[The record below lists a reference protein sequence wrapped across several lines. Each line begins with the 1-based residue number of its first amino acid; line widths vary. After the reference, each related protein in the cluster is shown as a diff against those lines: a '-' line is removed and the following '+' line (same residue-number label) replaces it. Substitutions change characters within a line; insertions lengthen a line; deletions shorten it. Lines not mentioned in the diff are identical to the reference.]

1 MKLEKEHHFIGLK
14 LLSAFSIGCI
24 GSGQMFLPIFYK
36 KVLGLGNDK
45 IGFIFSITPFVSFIA
60 FPYWTSLIDKTGK
73 YREIMIRNMLIA
85 LLCILFIGLVPYLSN
100 TEWIQIALTSM
111 GCFGYAFFGY
121 PIIAALVDTV
131 ILRVL
136 AHRKD
141 LYGRQKIGVPIGF
154 ATSVFL
160 TGFLTEKLDSLYA
173 LFIVFT
179 VYCLGFVITLAV
191 VDINPHY
198 YEPVETGEEVD
209 DTYGSMSPNNNSVE
223 QATAVVIE
231 DVNDGIC
238 ATPDPSMW
246 HLLQEPEAIQFFT
259 FMTTMGFAIA
269 VVQAFLYLFMENDL
283 HASSFLVG
291 LFGPLG
297 SITEIIVFFFF
308 KQVLHRLGARRM
320 LAVAQCII
328 VYRCLTYIVC
338 ARITW
343 GAYLATA
350 TQVLHGV
357 GFSMTWSAAALQ
369 ADQIAPP
376 DLKSRAQGLLNMAFN
391 GLGSGIGALVGGFIY
406 ERWGS
411 TVMWAVVAAL
421 AAVSIVLYT
430 SNFVLSI
437 VFLPLSNLVKRY
449 TSSQ

>member
-1 MKLEKEHHFIGLK
+1 
-14 LLSAFSIGCI
+14 
-24 GSGQMFLPIFYK
+24 
-36 KVLGLGNDK
+36 
-45 IGFIFSITPFVSFIA
+45 
-60 FPYWTSLIDKTGK
+60 
-73 YREIMIRNMLIA
+73 
-85 LLCILFIGLVPYLSN
+85 
-100 TEWIQIALTSM
+100 M

-136 AHRKD
+136 ANRKD

-179 VYCLGFVITLAV
+179 VYCLAFVITLSI

-198 YEPVETGEEVD
+198 YEPVVEEEID
-209 DTYGSMSPNNNSVE
+209 DTYGSMSPNSNNNNSVE
-223 QATAVVIE
+223 QVAAVVIE
-231 DVNDGIC
+231 DVNDGIRV
-238 ATPDPSMW
+238 TPDPSMW
-246 HLLQEPEAIQFFT
+246 HLLQEPEAVQFFT

-328 VYRCLTYIVC
+328 IYRCLTYIAC
-338 ARITW
+338 THISW

-369 ADQIAPP
+369 ADQIAQPN
-376 DLKSRAQGLLNMAFN
+376 LKSRAQGLLNMAFN

-406 ERWGS
+406 EKWGS

-421 AAVSIVLYT
+421 ATISIVLYT
-430 SNFVLSI
+430 SNFVLRA
-437 VFLPLSNLVKRY
+437 VFLPISNLVKKH
-449 TSSQ
+449 T

>member
-1 MKLEKEHHFIGLK
+1 MKSEKEHNFIGLK

-45 IGFIFSITPFVSFIA
+45 IGFIFSITPFVSFVA

-100 TEWIQIALTSM
+100 TEWIRIALTSM

-136 AHRKD
+136 ANRKD

-179 VYCLGFVITLAV
+179 VYCLAFVITLSI

-198 YEPVETGEEVD
+198 YEPVLEEEID
-209 DTYGSMSPNNNSVE
+209 DTYGSVSPNSNNSNNNVE
-223 QATAVVIE
+223 QVAAVVIE
-231 DVNDGIC
+231 DVNDGIRV
-238 ATPDPSMW
+238 TPDPSMW
-246 HLLQEPEAIQFFT
+246 HLLQEPEAVQFFT

-297 SITEIIVFFFF
+297 SITEIMVFFFF

-320 LAVAQCII
+320 LTVAQCII
-328 VYRCLTYIVC
+328 IYRCLTYIAC
-338 ARITW
+338 TQISW

-369 ADQIAPP
+369 ADQIAQQN
-376 DLKSRAQGLLNMAFN
+376 LKSRAQGLLNMAFN

-406 ERWGS
+406 EKWGS

-421 AAVSIVLYT
+421 AAISIVLYT
-430 SNFVLSI
+430 SNFVLRA
-437 VFLPLSNLVKRY
+437 VFLPISNLVKKH
-449 TSSQ
+449 T

>member
-1 MKLEKEHHFIGLK
+1 
-14 LLSAFSIGCI
+14 
-24 GSGQMFLPIFYK
+24 
-36 KVLGLGNDK
+36 
-45 IGFIFSITPFVSFIA
+45 
-60 FPYWTSLIDKTGK
+60 
-73 YREIMIRNMLIA
+73 
-85 LLCILFIGLVPYLSN
+85 VPYLSN
-100 TEWIQIALTSM
+100 TEWIRIALTSL

-160 TGFLTEKLDSLYA
+160 TGFLTEKLESLYA

-198 YEPVETGEEVD
+198 YEPVAEEEQVE
-209 DTYGSMSPNNNSVE
+209 DTYGSMSPTNNNNNNNSVE
-223 QATAVVIE
+223 EVAAVVIE
-231 DVNDGIC
+231 DVNDGIRV
-238 ATPDPSMW
+238 TPDPSMW
-246 HLLQEPEAIQFFT
+246 HLLQEPEAVQFFT
-259 FMTTMGFAIA
+259 FMVAMGFAIA

-297 SITEIIVFFFF
+297 SITEILVFFFF

-328 VYRCLTYIVC
+328 IYRCLTYIVC
-338 ARITW
+338 AQISW
-343 GAYLATA
+343 GAYLATV

-357 GFSMTWSAAALQ
+357 GFSMSWSAAALQ

-376 DLKSRAQGLLNMAFN
+376 NLKSRAQGLLNMAFN
-391 GLGSGIGALVGGFIY
+391 GLGSGIGALVGGLIY

-411 TVMWAVVAAL
+411 TVMWAVVAVL

-430 SNFVLSI
+430 SNFVLRV
-437 VFLPLSNLVKRY
+437 VFLPISNLVKKY
-449 TSSQ
+449 A